1 MVDPSGRRPYD
12 PHMALNIKNDE
23 VERLVE
29 ELAAHT
35 GESRTEAVRRA
46 LEERLA
52 RTRAAA
58 FQRRR
63 RDDTLAWLRAEV
75 WPTLPPEQRGRPVT
89 REEEDAALG
98 YGPEG
103 V

>member
-1 MVDPSGRRPYD
+1 
-12 PHMALNIKNDE
+12 MALNIKNRE

-29 ELAAHT
+29 ALSVAT

-52 RTRAAA
+52 RSRSSR
-58 FQRRR
+58 FQTYRIEEVM
-63 RDDTLAWLRAEV
+63 DWLRSEV
-75 WPTLPPEQRGRPVT
+75 WPELPEAVRGRRVT
-89 REEEDAALG
+89 RAEEEEMLG

-103 V
+103 T

>member
-1 MVDPSGRRPYD
+1 
-12 PHMALNIKNDE
+12 MALNIKNDE
-23 VERLVE
+23 VERLVQ

-52 RTRAAA
+52 RTRARE
-58 FQRRR
+58 FQRYRVH
-63 RDDTLAWLRAEV
+63 DVMEWLRTEV
-75 WPTLPPEQRGRPVT
+75 WPQLPDSVRGRRVT
-89 REEEDAALG
+89 RAEEDDMLG

-103 V
+103 A